1 MKQSSLLPLVI
12 IIITAALVTAMVKP
26 APSIGSSQAKFIP
39 SHSELKLE
47 AFAILDAKCNVCHRK
62 RNRRMVFTLEN
73 MEERAPKI
81 HKQVFVKK
89 RMPKGKNNIL
99 TVEESRSLR
108 KWLISQSIY

>member
-1 MKQSSLLPLVI
+1 
-12 IIITAALVTAMVKP
+12 
-26 APSIGSSQAKFIP
+26 
-39 SHSELKLE
+39 
-47 AFAILDAKCNVCHRK
+47 
-62 RNRRMVFTLEN
+62 